1 MQDLLFLKKI
11 SRRSMVEVT
20 VEEFEKNFDEYLD
33 RIEKNGEEFLIRQ
46 ADGKAVVAMPV
57 GELEDLADEVGEEE
71 WYNMFNNHD
80 DAS

>member
-1 MQDLLFLKKI
+1 
-11 SRRSMVEVT
+11 MVEVT

-71 WYNMFNNHD
+71 WYNMFNDHD

>member
-1 MQDLLFLKKI
+1 
-11 SRRSMVEVT
+11 MVEVT
-20 VEEFEKNFDEYLD
+20 VADFEKNFDAYLD
-33 RIEKNGEEFLIRQ
+33 RIEAGEEFLIRQ
-46 ADGKAVVAMPV
+46 PDGKAVVAVPY

>member
-1 MQDLLFLKKI
+1 
-11 SRRSMVEVT
+11 MVEVT

-57 GELEDLADEVGEEE
+57 GELEDLAEQVGENE
-71 WYNMFNNHD
+71 WYNMFNDHD
-80 DAS
+80 DGC

>member
-1 MQDLLFLKKI
+1 MT
-11 SRRSMVEVT
+11 EVT
-20 VEEFEKNFDEYLD
+20 VEDFEKNFDAYLD

-57 GELEDLADEVGEEE
+57 GELEHLADEVGEEE

>member
-1 MQDLLFLKKI
+1 
-11 SRRSMVEVT
+11 MVEVT

-46 ADGKAVVAMPV
+46 SDGKAVVAMPV
-57 GELEDLADEVGEEE
+57 GELEHLAEQVEEDE